1 MENQTFEAFV
11 HKSAFSLMKNETIST
26 FQELLRKAATASVNG
41 VFNLSRGDDLYAAEI
56 FSDSVVFS
64 LYRSSESM
72 PNSRYEDRQK
82 YYKVPYTRDKSGA
95 FSFGKPV
102 EVIRVTNFEP
112 VKTNLLSVSKSSVS
126 PEEQFEKVSKSMWKG
141 VSLFK
146 GVI

>member
-1 MENQTFEAFV
+1 
-11 HKSAFSLMKNETIST
+11 MKNETIST
-26 FQELLRKAATASVNG
+26 FQELLRKSATASVNG
-41 VFNLSRGDDLYAAEI
+41 VFNLSRGDDLYATEI

-82 YYKVPYTRDKSGA
+82 YYKVSYTRDKSGA
-95 FSFGKPV
+95 FAFGKPI
-102 EVIRVTNFEP
+102 EVIRVTSFEP
-112 VKTNLLSVSKSSVS
+112 VPSNLVNISKSSS
-126 PEEQFEKVSKSMWKG
+126 PEEEFENVSKSMWKG